1 MFQGEV
7 SGSGSLLL
15 EGKKFYERIFYQ
27 IYIFIEIQ
35 IMNGYITVY
44 VDENKQ
50 KLLLENQP
58 SKKKIRNL
66 NRIFKENVSQK

>member
-1 MFQGEV
+1 
-7 SGSGSLLL
+7 
-15 EGKKFYERIFYQ
+15 
-27 IYIFIEIQ
+27 
-35 IMNGYITVY
+35 MNGYITVY